1 MEKKESTALSGYL
14 FKLNCCHGKL
24 LIPCWP
30 ITLMHSVRL
39 YPLITYQDICQNVQS
54 SVILVSFMINTE
66 YSNSA
71 SDLITLILKQV
82 YASCSQNVFCFFFY
96 FGIRLFPTLS
106 HSSAI
111 NNLKGSSLPPGPEHP
126 KLTHGTPAKI
136 VLLWAPESDISVWS
150 VSWIYSRQSYV

>member
-1 MEKKESTALSGYL
+1 MNQVYIHPCGYCEDSNKDNYLNFYLTFKKWNTNNWNQKNQDEKVEKKESTALSGYL

-82 YASCSQNVFCFFFY
+82 HASCSQNVFCFF
-96 FGIRLFPTLS
+96 LFRHQTFSHTLS
-106 HSSAI
+106 LI
-111 NNLKGSSLPPGPEHP
+111 CN
-126 KLTHGTPAKI
+126 
-136 VLLWAPESDISVWS
+136 
-150 VSWIYSRQSYV
+150 